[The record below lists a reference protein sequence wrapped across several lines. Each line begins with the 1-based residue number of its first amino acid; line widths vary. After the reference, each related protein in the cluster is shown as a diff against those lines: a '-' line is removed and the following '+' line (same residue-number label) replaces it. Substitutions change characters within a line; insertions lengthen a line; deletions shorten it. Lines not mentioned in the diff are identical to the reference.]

1 MKLSILRGMNE
12 STIFMLD
19 AEGYVT
25 SHSAE
30 AERIKVWIAGDTSVQ
45 YLFFCMEPSPPGW
58 ICSIWEGKCFKSGK

>member
-1 MKLSILRGMNE
+1 MNE

-45 YLFFCMEPSPPGW
+45 YLFFLHGAVTARLDLQYLGRKMFQ
-58 ICSIWEGKCFKSGK
+58 IR